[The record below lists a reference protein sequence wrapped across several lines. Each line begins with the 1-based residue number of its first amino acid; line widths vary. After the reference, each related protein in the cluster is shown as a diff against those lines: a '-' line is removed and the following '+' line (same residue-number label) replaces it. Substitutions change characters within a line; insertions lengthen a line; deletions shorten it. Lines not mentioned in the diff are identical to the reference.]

1 MCWNA
6 NVSINTYIFGLF
18 ACLFALFNNKISVMS
33 LLFAQ
38 SWMSMQLIEYFI
50 WNKSFSNRLLSQI
63 ALLVILSQPIFGILS
78 ISKHTTLKYV
88 ALVSYF
94 LFITVLM
101 IFKPWS
107 MIDFRTIQST
117 NGHLSWKWLNYSS
130 IVMVIWFMFISI
142 KLFVNKDWYI
152 LSLVTIS
159 AIVTYVLYSKTLT
172 WGSLWCWLL
181 NLLSLILIATVFYD
195 DICIY
200 YKKK

>member
-18 ACLFALFNNKISVMS
+18 ACLFAFFNNKLSVMS
-33 LLFAQ
+33 ILFAQ

-50 WNKSFSNRLLSQI
+50 WSKSFSNRLLSQI
-63 ALLVILSQPIFGILS
+63 ALLVILSQPLFGILS
-78 ISKHTTLKYV
+78 ISNHTTFKYV
-88 ALVSYF
+88 ALVGYF
-94 LFITVLM
+94 LFITVVM
-101 IFKPWS
+101 ILKPWS
-107 MIDFRTIQST
+107 TIDFTTVQAT
-117 NGHLSWKWLNYSS
+117 NGHLSWKWLDYSK
-130 IVMVIWFMFISI
+130 ITILIWFLFLSI
-142 KLFVNKDWYI
+142 KLVVNKNLYI

-172 WGSLWCWLL
+172 WGSLWCWLI
-181 NLLSLILIATVFYD
+181 NIFSLILIATVFYD

>member
-78 ISKHTTLKYV
+78 ISKHTT
-88 ALVSYF
+88 
-94 LFITVLM
+94 
-101 IFKPWS
+101 
-107 MIDFRTIQST
+107 
-117 NGHLSWKWLNYSS
+117 
-130 IVMVIWFMFISI
+130 
-142 KLFVNKDWYI
+142 
-152 LSLVTIS
+152 
-159 AIVTYVLYSKTLT
+159 
-172 WGSLWCWLL
+172 
-181 NLLSLILIATVFYD
+181 
-195 DICIY
+195 
-200 YKKK
+200 

>member
-18 ACLFALFNNKISVMS
+18 ACLFAFFNNKLSVTS
-33 LLFAQ
+33 FLFAQ

-50 WNKSFSNRLLSQI
+50 WSKTFSNRLLSQI
-63 ALLVILSQPIFGILS
+63 AFLFIFSQPIFGILS
-78 ISKHTTLKYV
+78 ISNHTTLKYL

-94 LFITVLM
+94 LFIAILM

-107 MIDFRTIQST
+107 TIDFTTVQST
-117 NGHLSWKWLNYSS
+117 NGHLSWKWLNYPN
-130 IVMVIWFMFISI
+130 IAILLWFIFLSI
-142 KLFVNKDWYI
+142 KFIINKELFI

-159 AIVTYVLYSKTLT
+159 AIVTYALYSKTLT
-172 WGSLWCWLL
+172 WGSLWCWLS
-181 NLLSLILIATVFYD
+181 NLGSLYIIGNVFYD

>member
-18 ACLFALFNNKISVMS
+18 ACLFAFFNNKLSVMS
-33 LLFAQ
+33 ILFAQ
-38 SWMSMQLIEYFI
+38 SWMSIQLIEYFI
-50 WNKSFSNRLLSQI
+50 WSKSFSNRLLSQI
-63 ALLVILSQPIFGILS
+63 ALLVILSQPLFGILS
-78 ISKHTTLKYV
+78 ISNHTTFKYV
-88 ALVSYF
+88 ALVGYL
-94 LFITVLM
+94 LFITVVM

-107 MIDFRTIQST
+107 TIDFTTVQAT
-117 NGHLSWKWLNYSS
+117 NGHLSWKWLDYSK
-130 IVMVIWFMFISI
+130 ITILIWFLFLSI
-142 KLFVNKDWYI
+142 KLVVNKNLYI

-172 WGSLWCWLL
+172 WGSLWCWLI
-181 NLLSLILIATVFYD
+181 NIFSLILIATVFYD

>member
-18 ACLFALFNNKISVMS
+18 ACLFAFFNNKLSVMS
-33 LLFAQ
+33 ILFAQ

-50 WNKSFSNRLLSQI
+50 WSKSFSNRLLSQI
-63 ALLVILSQPIFGILS
+63 ALLVILSQPLFGILS
-78 ISKHTTLKYV
+78 ISNHTTFKYV
-88 ALVSYF
+88 ALVGYL
-94 LFITVLM
+94 LFITVVM

-107 MIDFRTIQST
+107 TIDFTTVQAT
-117 NGHLSWKWLNYSS
+117 NGHLSWKWLDYSK
-130 IVMVIWFMFISI
+130 ITILIWFLFLSI
-142 KLFVNKDWYI
+142 KLVVNKNLYI

-172 WGSLWCWLL
+172 WGSLWCWLI
-181 NLLSLILIATVFYD
+181 NIFSLILIATVFYD